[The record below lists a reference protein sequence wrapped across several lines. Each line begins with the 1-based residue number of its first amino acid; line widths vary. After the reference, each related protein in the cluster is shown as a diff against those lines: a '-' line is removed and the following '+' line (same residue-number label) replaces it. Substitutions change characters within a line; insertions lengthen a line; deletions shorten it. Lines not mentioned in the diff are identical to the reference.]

1 MAEYFKTKGTNGQMD
16 FTEVNSD
23 FKNRNKKGSFGN
35 IRDQKEVD
43 KRFFQA
49 NLVNMQNQHANGANG
64 KKRRNI

>member
-1 MAEYFKTKGTNGQMD
+1 MD